1 MSQPTAYILRGL
13 PGSGKSTLAAKMH
26 ADTGAEIVNRDAIR
40 MALHGTYWSGEEEK
54 EDEVTL
60 YEQSLIVD
68 NVKKG
73 RDVIVDATNLNPVH
87 FDSLV
92 LAAEYFGAHV
102 EVITLR
108 TSIEQ
113 CIANDSAR
121 RERGDRFVGEE
132 VIRKLAE
139 LSPEFVT
146 EALV

>member
-54 EDEVTL
+54 EDEVTV

-92 LAAEYFGAHV
+92 RAAEYFGAHV

>member
-92 LAAEYFGAHV
+92 RAAEYFGAHV